1 MPEVIFP
8 AALALRA
15 LRAASYRNTAHALAE
30 LIDNS
35 YDANATEIGVALIV
49 EDEDENSE
57 PGTIAVLDNGRGME
71 LEKLKKCVQYGYSGE
86 DSALDKPLGKFGV
99 GLVAASFSQ
108 CSTLEVMSWQNAEA
122 ATGSVMSTCIRVP
135 DGEMRDEDNILPSPE
150 ERPLPSWASKAFKGM
165 ATPIGEMQ
173 SGTLV
178 IWRDVRPS
186 WKRAKT
192 LRKNLADL
200 CGRIYRNFI
209 AANRLNISTG
219 VFARTSGETIGI
231 ETVPAVDPMFL
242 KNWNDKAL
250 RDNGFAGN
258 NTLFDGYTGTMGDPG
273 RNQAGD
279 YEPELIK
286 VEGPDGTVIGV
297 CLMESSHRSE
307 RALSEDILPPAGD
320 PGGTAYGRLAKRLQ
334 GVSILRSQREI
345 DLDSSW
351 LRISQTVDRWV
362 SVSVDFDPDLDEIF
376 GVSNDKQKAHRL
388 AETASLDLGEIKG
401 RIRRLEHEAD
411 PDAQMYACLKVALAI
426 KTRLRAMQEIVR
438 KQRVGT
444 RGGEPGDPE
453 KPTSDPSKASVSEL
467 AVTGEKIVRQG
478 EELPYDEV
486 APGND
491 PQGTTDVYTG
501 STSEGVPAETV
512 RPEIVIR
519 HNLKVDVVT
528 DEHDLSSKIFRAAL
542 GPGHMV
548 IHLIG
553 RHPLSASLARLL
565 RRKEDL
571 DPDEELPTMQDA
583 LKAIRGLLISY
594 ARAQAEVADSD
605 SAQAAEFERCA
616 QKWGEVAARVFE
628 EDDY

>member
-15 LRAASYRNTAHALAE
+15 LRAASYKNTAHALAE

-35 YDANATEIGVALIV
+35 YDANALEIGVTLIV
-49 EDEDENSE
+49 DDENSE
-57 PGTIAVLDNGRGME
+57 PRTIAVLDNGRGMGF
-71 LEKLKKCVQYGYSGE
+71 EKLKKCVQYGFSGE

-108 CSTLEVMSWQNAEA
+108 CSSLEVMSWQNGEA
-122 ATGSVMSTCIRVP
+122 AGDSVMSTCISVP
-135 DGEMRDEDNILPSPE
+135 DGEMQDEDNILPKPE
-150 ERPLPSWASKAFKGM
+150 EQPLPSWTRRAFVGM
-165 ATPIGEMQ
+165 ATPIGDMQ

-192 LRKNLADL
+192 LRKNLAEL

-209 AANRLNISTG
+209 ADNRLNISTG
-219 VFARTSGETIGI
+219 VFDRTSREMIDSK
-231 ETVPAVDPMFL
+231 TVPAVDPMFL
-242 KNWNDKAL
+242 KNWNEKAL
-250 RDNGFAGN
+250 RDNGFTGN
-258 NTLFDGYTGTMGDPG
+258 NTLFDGYTGTMGDTG
-273 RNQAGD
+273 RNQSGD
-279 YEPELIK
+279 YEPEIID
-286 VEGPDGTVIGV
+286 VEGPDGAVIGV
-297 CLMESSHRSE
+297 CLMESSCRSK
-307 RALSEDILPPAGD
+307 RALSEDILTPGRD
-320 PGGTAYGRLAKRLQ
+320 PGDTAYGRLAKRLQ
-334 GVSILRSQREI
+334 GISILRSRREI
-345 DLDSSW
+345 DLDSAW

-362 SVSVDFDPDLDEIF
+362 SVSLDFDPDLDEVF

-388 AETASLDLGEIKG
+388 AETASLDISEIKR
-401 RIRRLEHEAD
+401 RIRQLESEDD
-411 PDAQMYACLKVALAI
+411 PDSQMYACLKVSLAI

-444 RGGEPGDPE
+444 RRGEPGGPDE
-453 KPTSDPSKASVSEL
+453 PTLDPSKASVNEL

-478 EELPYDEV
+478 QELPYDEV
-486 APGND
+486 APADD

-528 DEHDLSSKIFRAAL
+528 DEHDLSSKIFRASL

-548 IHLIG
+548 IHLVG

-571 DPDEELPTMQDA
+571 DQDEELPTMQEA

-594 ARAQAEVADSD
+594 ARAQAEVADSN
-605 SAQAAEFERCA
+605 SIQAAEFERCA
-616 QKWGEVAARVFE
+616 QKWGEVAERVFE
-628 EDDY
+628 DDDY